1 MAGRPQ
7 NLTLTGPCEDTLSWK
22 KNKSIQYK
30 NVKEKGKKKNTEWH
44 TGQRNHIL
52 NGKVMQ
58 GKSESKKERKINYK
72 KIRFLYEYLNYHSGF
87 KSLYRKTSNRR
98 SGGVGKIFK

>member
-1 MAGRPQ
+1 
-7 NLTLTGPCEDTLSWK
+7 
-22 KNKSIQYK
+22 
-30 NVKEKGKKKNTEWH
+30 
-44 TGQRNHIL
+44 L

-98 SGGVGKIFK
+98 SGGVERNI